1 MTLRHGP
8 PERRGRRLGGEDGA
22 VMVEFALMAP
32 LLVILV
38 LGIVEYGSIL
48 RNETTVTGA
57 VRNAA
62 RVGAQYKDDAL
73 GDLNALSS
81 LYASIGS
88 AQRLTI
94 NRVVIY
100 RSDVATGAPP
110 AACLSVN
117 VTSSPTSAHGSSADN
132 CNVYSAAQV
141 AGAAT
146 APASSWS
153 AAGDACGSS
162 RWDGFWC
169 PSVRKASLVGG
180 DSPPDYMGLYI
191 SVTYTPITGL
201 VPTTTTFTDYAVN
214 RLEPDV

>member
-1 MTLRHGP
+1 MTLRHAP

-32 LLVILV
+32 LLVLLI

-48 RNETTVTGA
+48 RNETTITGA

-62 RVGAQYKDDAL
+62 RVGAQYQDDAL
-73 GDLNALSS
+73 GDKNALSS

-88 AQRLTI
+88 AQRVVI
-94 NRVVIY
+94 DRVVIY
-100 RSDVATGAPP
+100 RSDVSTGAPP

-117 VTSSPTSAHGSSADN
+117 VTGSPLAAHGDSANN
-132 CNVYSAAQV
+132 CNAYSAAQV
-141 AGAAT
+141 AAAASGGTWST
-146 APASSWS
+146 AVA
-153 AAGDACGSS
+153 ACGSS
-162 RWDGFWC
+162 TWDGFWC
-169 PSVRKASLVGG
+169 PSVRRASLAGI
-180 DSPPDYMGLYI
+180 DSPPDYLGLYI